1 MTDPVDN
8 PFSASPTSPAS
19 PEDLLLTIKNE
30 QGEPKYKTIE
40 DALKALA
47 NSQAFIP
54 KLLDEKR
61 TVEDEL
67 KQLREKAGKIDN
79 IEEVLKKLTA
89 NTDTAN
95 EKTPPASGLDADAV
109 AKLVKDQLEALNQ
122 QGAAKRNI
130 DEVQNALKQKFGEK
144 VKEAVAA
151 KAASLGTTPEKLGEL
166 AATSPAMVLALFDS
180 QKSSVSPTPAGSV
193 KLPSVPK
200 PLAVE
205 RPAKSVLLGATSREQ
220 KEHMLEHKRAIYQ
233 KYGIE
238 T

>member
-89 NTDTAN
+89 NTDTAI